1 MLKKTRFR
9 RTRLFVAAGIL
20 VFASP
25 LILSA
30 VTFAADDTII
40 VPGPLSPRKISIP
53 FVENSADVYL
63 TDSTGLRIP
72 LTGNGTQID
81 DGQTSIFPPK
91 LAHGSYT
98 ITYPGGTKMFS
109 VGDTLLAES
118 ASRNLPLI
126 WVVTGSVL
134 FLGIILFATRRRVLA
149 LGCTLVA
156 IMLPF
161 AFTMF
166 SPTLDTQAPDPC
178 LGIYDDTASKRCMFE
193 HIQAVLNTDGAAQA
207 VDRLTVLSARANTSW
222 GLACH
227 ELAHSIGQRVWR
239 EASKT
244 ENLVKAGTLS
254 CGFGYFHGLLESV
267 GMYSTDSDFPGAAL
281 TVCAALEKHFPYAEK
296 SGSIVECMHGIGHA
310 SMWRYNENLLAA
322 RRVCAGLSKEL
333 WQRECDAGSIMSW
346 VFAREASRT
355 ENRPQ
360 DAPEPVV
367 NKALDLCSPPLGTPT
382 PGCVSGALFGTLKD
396 EYTDSV
402 TWCLKN
408 PDQRDICVSSLR
420 MRIVTW
426 ISWDEVEKYDGPGE
440 SRKLCE
446 TLYADS
452 TRRQLCISE
461 ISWYHLQAL
470 RDYRKTQIFCL
481 AVGAEYAEGC
491 RRGILLFYSK
501 ISAVGDAAF
510 GEVPPDVLAELEEM
524 ERDKKLCETLSANS
538 DERQA
543 CINELV
549 W

>member
-9 RTRLFVAAGIL
+9 RTRLFVAAGTL

-25 LILSA
+25 LVLSA
-30 VTFAADDTII
+30 VTFATDDSII
-40 VPGPLSPRKISIP
+40 VPGLLSPRKISIP
-53 FVENSADVYL
+53 FVENSSDIYL
-63 TDSTGLRIP
+63 TDSTGRQIP

-81 DGQTSIFPPK
+81 ADQTSIFPPK
-91 LAHGSYT
+91 LSQGSYT
-98 ITYPGGTKMFS
+98 ITYPGGTKMFA
-109 VGDTLLAES
+109 VGETLLAES
-118 ASRNLPLI
+118 TSRNLTLI
-126 WVVTGSVL
+126 WVVTGSAL
-134 FLGIILFATRRRVLA
+134 LLGVILFTTRRRVLA

-166 SPTLDTQAPDPC
+166 SPTLDTRAPDPC
-178 LGIYDDTASKRCMFE
+178 LGIYDLEVSRRCMFE
-193 HIQAVLNTDGAAQA
+193 HIQSVLDADGAAQA
-207 VDRLTVLSARANTSW
+207 INRLTALSAGVNTSW
-222 GLACH
+222 SLVCH
-227 ELAHSIGQRVWR
+227 EIAHNIGQRSWR
-239 EASKT
+239 EASNT

-267 GMYSTDSDFPGAAL
+267 GMYSTDSDFPSAAL
-281 TVCAALEKHFPYAEK
+281 TVCAALEKHFPYAEQ
-296 SGSIVECMHGIGHA
+296 SGSILECMHGIGHA
-310 SMWRYNENLLAA
+310 SMWRHNENLLAA
-322 RRVCAGLSKEL
+322 RRVCVGLSEEL
-333 WQRECDAGSIMSW
+333 WQTECDAGSVMSW

-367 NKALDLCSPPLGTPT
+367 TKSLDLCSPPLGTPT

-402 TWCLKN
+402 TWCLAN
-408 PDQRDICVSSLR
+408 PDLRDVCINSLR

-426 ISWDEVEKYDGPGE
+426 MSWDEIEKYDGPGE

-452 TRRQLCISE
+452 TGRQVCISE

-501 ISAVGDAAF
+501 VSAVGDTTF
-510 GEVPPDVLAELEEM
+510 GEVPPDVLAELE
-524 ERDKKLCETLSANS
+524 RGKKLCETLYTNSA
-538 DERQA
+538 EIQT
-543 CINELV
+543 CISEIS
-549 W
+549 

>member
-9 RTRLFVAAGIL
+9 RTRLFVAASTL

-25 LILSA
+25 LALPA
-30 VTFAADDTII
+30 VTFATDDTII

-53 FVENSADVYL
+53 FAENSASIYL
-63 TDSTGLRIP
+63 TDSAGRQIP

-81 DGQTSIFPPK
+81 DDQTSIFPPK
-91 LAHGSYT
+91 LAQGSYT

-109 VGDTLLAES
+109 VGDALLEES
-118 ASRNLPLI
+118 APRNLPLI
-126 WVVTGSVL
+126 WVVTGSIL

-149 LGCTLVA
+149 LGCTLIA

-166 SPTLDTQAPDPC
+166 SPTLDTRAPDPC
-178 LGIYDDTASKRCMFE
+178 LGVYDMTETKRCMSA
-193 HIQAVLNTDGAAQA
+193 HIQSILDADGVAQA
-207 VDRLTVLSARANTSW
+207 VNRLTTLSAGTNTAW

-227 ELAHSIGQRVWR
+227 EIAHTIGQRVWR

-254 CGFGYFHGLLESV
+254 CDFGYFHGLLESV

-281 TVCAALEKHFPYAEK
+281 TICTTLEKHFPYAEQN
-296 SGSIVECMHGIGHA
+296 GSIRECMHGIGHA
-310 SMWRYNENLLAA
+310 SMWRHNENLLAA

-367 NKALDLCSPPLGTPT
+367 TKALDLCSPPLGTPT

-402 TWCLKN
+402 AWCFKN
-408 PDQRDICVSSLR
+408 PDQKDACVSSLR

-426 ISWDEVEKYDGPGE
+426 MDVDAKYDGPGE
-440 SRKLCE
+440 SIKLCE

-452 TRRQLCISE
+452 TGRQVCISE

-470 RDYRKTQIFCL
+470 RDYRKTQIFCR
-481 AVGAEYAEGC
+481 AIGEEYAEGC
-491 RRGILLFYSK
+491 RKGILLVYSK
-501 ISAVGDAAF
+501 VAAIGDTAF
-510 GEVPPDVLAELEEM
+510 GEVPPDVLKELE
-524 ERDKKLCETLSANS
+524 RGKKLCETLYANS
-538 DERQA
+538 AERQA
-543 CINELV
+543 CASELL